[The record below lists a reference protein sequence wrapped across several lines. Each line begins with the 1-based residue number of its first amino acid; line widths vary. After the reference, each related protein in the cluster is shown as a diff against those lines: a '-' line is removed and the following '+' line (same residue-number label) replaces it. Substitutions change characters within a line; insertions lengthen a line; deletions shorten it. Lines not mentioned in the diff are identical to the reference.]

1 MYSYPLYPCMVSVG
15 VDNPK
20 VINIDINILSTVF
33 HGLSTGMLDNIY
45 YYGRV
50 GYTGA

>member
-1 MYSYPLYPCMVSVG
+1 MVSVG

-20 VINIDINILSTVF
+20 VINILSTVF

-45 YYGRV
+45 YYSRV